1 MKLRIYDRLKT
12 SIIGLNYINTKNNNN
27 ININNNI
34 NNNKNI

>member
-27 ININNNI
+27 NINNNNN